1 MAQAV
6 FSDFETGVW
15 SPAKSLVRVLVVML
29 GALSLSWAA
38 AVNGQAFIHPDTVGY
53 TRGPD
58 VAIMKL
64 LGPRFTTE
72 WAQKKEGMKAAAPAA
87 GHASAAADDKEVM
100 GGRSIYYGVLAY
112 LGAFVGGF
120 WPTVFV
126 QGLGVALLVEIA
138 LRGLRLFSLPTY
150 AGVMALLAGAT
161 AAPFFVAFV
170 MPDIWA
176 GIAIGALATVFALSR
191 RLSRPDTV
199 LLGAMIVF
207 AALAHSSVVPVL
219 GIMLLAGGGLWLL
232 QRGAQFDPRPGLAI
246 GALALVIAVAGGM
259 AFSAM
264 VKHTVGKPPVN
275 PPFMTA
281 RVIADGTGIRYL
293 HDHCAGQP
301 FAVCRYAARF
311 PMDVDHF
318 LWGTTDKDGVFQT
331 VSADQRR
338 ALSDQDARFA
348 VSVAAAYPVSQAAAS
363 LGNAALQIVD
373 VDLSD
378 FDYKPSLRTG
388 FAQTLPAAPYAAL
401 RQTRAF
407 AEAWPAA
414 ALTLLQSAVAIAA
427 LLLIGAY
434 AARPIKGGAATG
446 PSSAMILSVLV
457 LIGVLANGAVCGV
470 LSTLY
475 GRYEARVVWLIPLA
489 AALLTMARARA
500 RAWRA

>member
-6 FSDFETGVW
+6 FSDVETGVW
-15 SPAKSLVRVLVVML
+15 APAKSLVRIVVVVL
-29 GALSLSWAA
+29 GALALSWAA
-38 AVNGQAFIHPDTVGY
+38 AVNGQAFVHPDTVGY

-58 VAIMKL
+58 VAVMKL

-72 WAQKKEGMKAAAPAA
+72 WAQKQEGTKAIAPTA
-87 GHASAAADDKEVM
+87 GHAVAAPDAKEVM

-112 LGAFVGGF
+112 LGAFAGGF
-120 WPTVFV
+120 WLTVFV

-138 LRGLRLFSLPTY
+138 LRGLRLFSLTTY
-150 AGVMALLAGAT
+150 AGVVALLAGAT

-176 GIAIGALATVFALSR
+176 GVAIGALATVFALSQ
-191 RLSRPDTV
+191 RLSRGDMAI
-199 LLGAMIVF
+199 LGAMVVF
-207 AALAHSSVVPVL
+207 AALAHSSVIPVL
-219 GIMLLAGGGLWLL
+219 AVMLVAGGGLWLL
-232 QRGAQFDPRPGLAI
+232 QRGGPFDPRPGLAI
-246 GALALVIAVAGGM
+246 GALALVTAVAGGM

-348 VSVAAAYPVSQAAAS
+348 ASVAAAYPVSQAAAS
-363 LGNAALQIVD
+363 IRNAALQMVD

-378 FDYKPSLRTG
+378 FDYKPSLRSG
-388 FAQTLPAAPYAAL
+388 FAQTLPSSAFAAQ

-407 AEAWPAA
+407 AEAWPVAT
-414 ALTLLQSAVAIAA
+414 LSLLQSAVAIAA
-427 LLLIGAY
+427 LLLIGVY
-434 AARPIKGGAATG
+434 AARPLRGSAAIE
-446 PSSAMILSVLV
+446 PSSAMILAV
-457 LIGVLANGAVCGV
+457 LILVGVFANGAVCGV

-475 GRYEARVVWLIPLA
+475 GRYQARVVWLIPLA

-500 RAWRA
+500 SARRL